1 MKTLLLLLAVVT
13 LPVSAQTWKMDAAK
27 SQISFAIK
35 QMNVPSEGG
44 FKRFIAQAI
53 FDPAKPEAGRFQF
66 EVDVNSIDT
75 GSEEGDSEVKRPAWL
90 DAARH
95 PRAKFVSRSVRKNAN
110 GSYLVSGDLT
120 IKGQTRPF
128 TAPISMVRQPGGG
141 FLAQGRFPLKR
152 SDFGI
157 GGGDWDEVVANE
169 ADVRFKLMLL
179 P

>member
-1 MKTLLLLLAVVT
+1 MKPLLLLLVFIT
-13 LPVSAQTWKMDAAK
+13 LPAMAQDWKLDAGK
-27 SQISFAIK
+27 SQIGFAIR
-35 QMNVPSEGG
+35 QMNVPTEGG
-44 FKRFIAQAI
+44 FKRFIAKAN
-53 FDPAKPEAGRFQF
+53 FDPARPENGRFQV
-66 EVDVNSIDT
+66 EVDLNSIDT
-75 GSEEGDSEVKRPAWL
+75 GSEEGDAEVKRPAWF

-95 PRAKFVSRSVRKNAN
+95 PRATFVSKSVRKEAN
-110 GSYLVSGDLT
+110 GGYTAFGDMT

-128 TAPISMVRQPGGG
+128 TAPFSLLRQPGGG

-169 ADVRFKLMLL
+169 ADIRFKIVLL